1 MSSIQ
6 HLLHRPL
13 RATGEGRVGVLMGG
27 MSPERAVSL
36 KSGKA
41 VLAAL
46 LARGWDAV
54 GIDVG
59 PDLAMRLKEEEV
71 HIAWNALHGV
81 IGEDGCVQG
90 LLELMRIPYTGS
102 PVRGSA
108 IAMDKIATK
117 RALAHL
123 GLSMC
128 DDTVWYPGDPLP
140 EGMGPPCVV
149 KVPEGGSTIGTWVC
163 KDGAELE
170 RAMVQAE
177 QMTDRVLLE
186 HYVSGEEITVA
197 VLDSVALPVVA
208 IRPHSGFFDYEAKY
222 TKGQTDYVVP
232 APLDVTVALA
242 AREQAARAFTTLGLA
257 GVARADFIVDGEG
270 TPWFLEINTSPG
282 MTATSLSPM
291 AAGAIGMGFEELV
304 DHLARTARLHVR
316 V

>member
-1 MSSIQ
+1 MSVQ
-6 HLLHRPL
+6 HLLHPPL
-13 RATGEGRVGVLMGG
+13 RATGEGRVAVLMGG

-41 VLAAL
+41 VLEAL
-46 LARGWDAV
+46 RSRGWDAV
-54 GIDVG
+54 GVDVG
-59 PDLAMRLKEEEV
+59 PDLAQRLVEDGTQL
-71 HIAWNALHGV
+71 AWNALHGV

-117 RALAHL
+117 RALAGM

-128 DDTVWYPGDPLP
+128 ADSVWYPGDPIP
-140 EGMGPPCVV
+140 QDMQPPCVV

-170 RAMVQAE
+170 SALVQAE
-177 QMTDRVLLE
+177 QMSSRALLE
-186 HYVSGEEITVA
+186 QYVAGEEITVA
-197 VLDSVALPVVA
+197 VLDGLALPVVS
-208 IRPHSGFFDYEAKY
+208 IRPKSGFFDFEAKY
-222 TKGQTDYVVP
+222 TKGQTDYLVP
-232 APLDVTVALA
+232 APIAEPIA
-242 AREQAARAFTTLGLA
+242 HRAREQAARAYAELGLA
-257 GVARADFIVDGEG
+257 GVARADFIVDAEG

-282 MTATSLSPM
+282 MTVTSLSPM
-291 AAGAIGMGFEELV
+291 AAAAVGMSFEDLV